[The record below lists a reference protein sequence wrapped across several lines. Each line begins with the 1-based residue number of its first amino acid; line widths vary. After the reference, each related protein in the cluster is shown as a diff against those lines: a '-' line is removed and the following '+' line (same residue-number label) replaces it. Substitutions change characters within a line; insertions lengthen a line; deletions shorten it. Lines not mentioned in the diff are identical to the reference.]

1 MHTPHP
7 YSRKNPPRK
16 RKDTVL
22 IIAGE
27 RSGELGFVTGIDLE
41 RELAEVWVLA
51 VGECVPR
58 LIPFSDLAEPNP
70 LVLWFWPDELTPRTF
85 WFRFAGGVL
94 ALIIVTI
101 PLAIWILYGV

>member
-1 MHTPHP
+1 MHTQLP

-27 RSGELGFVTGIDLE
+27 RSGETGFVTGLDLE
-41 RELAEVWVLA
+41 RELAEVLVLA

-70 LVLWFWPDELTPRTF
+70 LALWSWPHESPPLWFWL
-85 WFRFAGGVL
+85 VL
-94 ALIIVTI
+94 VGTQIVGAI
-101 PLAIWILYGV
+101 LLAIWCFYSAYSQ